1 MLLVDRWRLS
11 DHAKR
16 LWRVL
21 LNVLVRAWIDEVD
34 LEIRRSLFRY
44 TRARKIPSVDII
56 FTQVVNSR
64 NRSMERFQCINVA
77 GERCPF
83 RSEQRW

>member
-21 LNVLVRAWIDEVD
+21 LDVLVRARIDEVD
-34 LEIRRSLFRY
+34 FQIRRSLFLY
-44 TRARKIPSVDII
+44 TRGRKIPSVDIV

-64 NRSMERFQCINVA
+64 NRSMERF
-77 GERCPF
+77 
-83 RSEQRW
+83 